1 MTKWT
6 ITREQMDQ
14 LERDLIAAKL
24 KAAQDMRD
32 MAKKE
37 QGK

>member
-1 MTKWT
+1 MTKWQ
-6 ITREQMDQ
+6 ITREQLDQ

>member
-1 MTKWT
+1 MAKWT

>member
-6 ITREQMDQ
+6 ITREQLDA
-14 LERDLIAAKL
+14 LERQYIAAKL

-37 QGK
+37 QGA